1 MKIAVVGAHLSGQP
15 LNYQLTDRGGKL
27 VRTTKTAPHYR
38 MYALTNSKPHKP
50 GLLNALE
57 PMGEGIEVEIWEL
70 GAAEFADF
78 VESIPAPMCIGTLQL
93 EDGST
98 VKGFLVEYY
107 ATKGAE
113 EITHLGGWRNY
124 LNSRGS

>member
-15 LNYQLTDRGGKL
+15 LNHQLTDRGGTL
-27 VRTTKTAPHYR
+27 VQTTKTAPHYR
-38 MYALTNSKPHKP
+38 MFALVSTKPHKP

-70 GAAEFADF
+70 GPAEFASF
-78 VESIPAPMCIGTLQL
+78 VEGIPAPMCIGTLQL
-93 EDGST
+93 EDGT
-98 VKGFLVEYY
+98 NVKGFLVEYY

-113 EITHLGGWRNY
+113 EITHFGGWRNY
-124 LNSRGS
+124 LKSRET